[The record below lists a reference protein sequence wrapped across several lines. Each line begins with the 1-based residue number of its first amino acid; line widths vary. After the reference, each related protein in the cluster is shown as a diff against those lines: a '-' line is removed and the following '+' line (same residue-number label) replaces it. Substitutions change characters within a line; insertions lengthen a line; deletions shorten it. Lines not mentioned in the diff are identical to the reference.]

1 MAKIQTKAFTNVKPI
16 ALPASATPGF
26 VTIDV
31 DFPTTA
37 LAANDLIELA
47 EIPAGYQV
55 LDYAVVFPDIDSGGA
70 PALAFSLGVESEEG
84 TDLGAEVWGTGITA
98 GQSTAIVRAATSA
111 AAQGNASVTRK
122 VALKVTTAAA
132 AYAGAGKKGQVLLLL
147 QG

>member
-16 ALPASATPGF
+16 ALPDDASPDF

-31 DFPTTA
+31 DFPTAA

-55 LDYAVVFPDIDSGGA
+55 LDYAVVLPDIDSGGA
-70 PALAFSLGVESEEG
+70 PALAFSLGVENAGG

-98 GQSTAIVRAATSA
+98 GQTNAIVRATTSA
-111 AAQGNASVTRK
+111 AAQGDSSVARK

-132 AYAGAGKKGQVLLLL
+132 TYAGAGKKGQVLLLL